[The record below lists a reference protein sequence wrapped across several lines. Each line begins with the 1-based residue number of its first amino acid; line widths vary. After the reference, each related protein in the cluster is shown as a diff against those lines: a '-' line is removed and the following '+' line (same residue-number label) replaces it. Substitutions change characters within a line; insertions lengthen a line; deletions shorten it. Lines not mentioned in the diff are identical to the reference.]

1 MSTPGSIGERATGD
15 PPAGR
20 PLDAAALEALYHVS
34 RIMIVRCGYEADG
47 VDLAFSKAVE
57 ACRKDLPT
65 TPLLMRE
72 IPEASHIVTL
82 WGSNIDY
89 VDEAGKP
96 LPLPL
101 RGKGRSIETLAL
113 QTNPGL
119 DLEELRQYLLRT
131 NTVEQVG
138 EAYVLRQKWVM
149 LRGIPGLAHG
159 RSIRGLLGVLR
170 TFEHNL
176 LADSDSRSWFE
187 FMAENP
193 RFPVSKL
200 GAFDKLLRRLGLA
213 MLRKL
218 DGYMRHCE
226 KHRNPSEP
234 TVWLGVGAYRF
245 QHDETAAFTSPK
257 LEPPSSEE
265 SPNREDPA

>member
-1 MSTPGSIGERATGD
+1 
-15 PPAGR
+15 
-20 PLDAAALEALYHVS
+20 
-34 RIMIVRCGYEADG
+34 VRCGYEANA
-47 VDLAFSKAVE
+47 VDAEFSRSIA

-65 TPLLMRE
+65 VPPLMRE
-72 IPEASHIVTL
+72 IPEASHIVTR
-82 WGSNIDY
+82 WGSNVDY

-101 RGKGRSIETLAL
+101 RGEGRSIQALAS
-113 QTNPGL
+113 QINPSL
-119 DLEELRQYLLRT
+119 DLDELRQYLLRT

-149 LRGIPGLAHG
+149 LRGIPGSAHG

-193 RFPVSKL
+193 NFPVSKL
-200 GAFDKLLRRLGLA
+200 GSFDKLLRRLGLA
-213 MLRKL
+213 MLRKI
-218 DGYMRHCE
+218 DAYMRHCE
-226 KHRNPSEP
+226 KHRDPEEP
-234 TVWLGVGAYRF
+234 TVWLGAGTYHF
-245 QHDETAAFTSPK
+245 QHDETAVFRSSEKTP
-257 LEPPSSEE
+257 LSSEE
-265 SPNREDPA
+265 KVPDSEDSP